1 MLKATACNSRIPKN
15 AGYSFWFCCGKVIR
29 KLVFSLRICGKHQ
42 PSASGSNRLQGYIQ
56 TWQAAGG
63 NAQNTTVTYTQDA
76 SGALTR
82 RGSQYLHY
90 GPDARI
96 AQSSLNADPAH
107 PQAMRYTYNALG
119 QRILK
124 TDARLSG
131 SAYAPIT
138 LQTVYAEDD
147 LGSTVLGQYS
157 NQRTT
162 GSAAPAGEKDSTE
175 VIYLPTASG
184 PMPVAAQI
192 NGRLYAIHTDH
203 LNTPRRLTNAQGQ
216 VAWQWLI
223 TGFGEASPTTGATK
237 YSQNGQSSA
246 SYAEAVKFD
255 LRYPGQVWDEETG
268 LAYNL
273 HRYYDAATG
282 RYVQADPI
290 GLEGGWNRFGY
301 VNGNPLLKTDPLGL
315 CPWCLLPTLPYI
327 GEAAVIAGAWWASQN
342 TYQDK
347 TPNRGNPWEWH
358 INPGSGQE
366 RLYGSDGRPAVDID
380 WDHDHGQGRPHPHN
394 WAGPKGPREVP
405 DGGFSPWPRGRKN
418 PIQCEP

>member
-1 MLKATACNSRIPKN
+1 
-15 AGYSFWFCCGKVIR
+15 
-29 KLVFSLRICGKHQ
+29 VFSLRICGKHQ
-42 PSASGSNRLQGYIQ
+42 TSASGSNRLQGYIQ

-131 SAYAPIT
+131 SAYTPIT
-138 LQTVYAEDD
+138 QHTVYADD
-147 LGSTVLGQYS
+147 DIGSTVLGQYS
-157 NQRTT
+157 NQRST
-162 GSAAPAGEKDSTE
+162 GSAAPTGEMDSTE
-175 VIYLPTASG
+175 IIYLPTASG

-192 NGRLYAIHTDH
+192 NGRLYAIYTDH

-216 VAWQWLI
+216 VAWQWVI

-255 LRYPGQVWDEETG
+255 LRYPGQVWDDETG
-268 LAYNL
+268 LTYNL

-282 RYVQADPI
+282 RYIQADPI
-290 GLEGGWNRFGY
+290 GLEGGWNRYAY
-301 VNGNPLLKTDPLGL
+301 VEGNPVGFTDPEGL
-315 CPWCLLPTLPYI
+315 QRRPCVAPVIPLFPRIGPTLPPANPQVGTI
-327 GEAAVIAGAWWASQN
+327 RNPVEIRLGTNSPGEFGGGAFLWAC
-342 TYQDK
+342 
-347 TPNRGNPWEWH
+347 
-358 INPGSGQE
+358 
-366 RLYGSDGRPAVDID
+366 V
-380 WDHDHGQGRPHPHN
+380 
-394 WAGPKGPREVP
+394 
-405 DGGFSPWPRGRKN
+405 
-418 PIQCEP
+418 